1 MNRRTLMT
9 SALAGLLGSSLPL
22 LRRPAL
28 AQAAPQQAPFSFETV
43 VERARAAAMQ
53 PFEQPVLALDGPFAD
68 LNYDQY
74 RAIRFRD
81 EERLFGGDGIGG
93 FQMDLMAPGFY
104 YTDRIEINVVSDGR
118 AEPLPFSTRFFD
130 FHPRYFPWAD
140 GRAPEDVSQD
150 LSFSGIRFRH
160 PVNRPGV
167 WDEVAVFQG
176 ASYFRAVARDT
187 FYGLSARGLA
197 IGTGGPE
204 AEEFPMFT
212 AFWVHE
218 PAPDARE
225 LHMMAL
231 LDSASVSGAFEF
243 RITPGT
249 ETVMQVG
256 AVLFPRTEIETVGI
270 APLTSMYYFG
280 PDRRTHVDD
289 FRDAVHD
296 SSGLRIVNGLGERI
310 WRPLRNP
317 AVLETSAFLDD
328 NPRGFGLVQRPRD
341 FAFYRDAEAH
351 YEQRPSAWVEPVGD
365 WGPGNVMLF
374 EIPSTEEILDNIVT
388 FWRPATPL
396 AAGSEHRFD
405 YRLTWCQEPAEPL
418 PLARVLA
425 TRGGQAVLEEQRPE
439 RLMVVDFDLGMINFA
454 TVEPKIEASAGEI
467 TGVGVTPLPGGNT
480 ARVGFHFHPGDH
492 REIEFRMVLESEGEI
507 ASEAW
512 VYRWSI

>member
-1 MNRRTLMT
+1 MT
-9 SALAGLLGSSLPL
+9 SALAGLLGGHLLPG
-22 LRRPAL
+22 AAF
-28 AQAAPQQAPFSFETV
+28 AQAEAAEDAAPFGFDNV
-43 VERARAAAMQ
+43 VDRARAAATHA
-53 PFEQPVLALDGPFAD
+53 FERPVLELDGPFAD
-68 LNYDQY
+68 IHYDQY

-93 FQMDLMAPGFY
+93 FQMDLMPPGFY
-104 YTDRIEINVVSDGR
+104 YTDRIEVNIVSGER
-118 AEPLPFSTRFFD
+118 ARPLPFSTRYFH
-130 FHPRYFPWAD
+130 FHPRYFPYSD
-140 GRAPEDVSQD
+140 GRAPEDVSRD

-204 AEEFPMFT
+204 PEEFPLFT
-212 AFWVHE
+212 AFWVFE

-231 LDSASVSGAFEF
+231 LDSASVSGAFDF
-243 RITPGT
+243 RITPGA
-249 ETVMQVG
+249 ETVMQVS
-256 AVLFPRTEIETVGI
+256 AVLFPRDEIATVGV

-317 AVLETSAFLDD
+317 GVLETSAFLDD
-328 NPRGFGLVQRPRD
+328 NPRGFGLLQRPRD
-341 FAFYRDAEAH
+341 FEHYRDAEAR
-351 YEQRPSAWVEPVGD
+351 YEQRPSAWVEPLGD
-365 WGPGNVMLF
+365 WGPGHVMLF
-374 EIPSTEEILDNIVT
+374 EIPSTEEILDNIVA
-388 FWRPATPL
+388 FWRPAAPL

-405 YRLTWCQEPAEPL
+405 YRLTWCQEPREPL
-418 PLARVLA
+418 PLARVIA

-439 RLMVVDFDLGMINFA
+439 RLMVVDFDLGMINFE
-454 TVEPKIEASAGEI
+454 TIEPKIDATAGEV
-467 TGVGVTPLPGGNT
+467 TGVGVTPLPGGNI
-480 ARVGFHFHPGDH
+480 ARVGFHFHPGEH
-492 REIEFRMVLESEGEI
+492 REIEFRMVLESEGET

-512 VYRWSI
+512 VYRWSA